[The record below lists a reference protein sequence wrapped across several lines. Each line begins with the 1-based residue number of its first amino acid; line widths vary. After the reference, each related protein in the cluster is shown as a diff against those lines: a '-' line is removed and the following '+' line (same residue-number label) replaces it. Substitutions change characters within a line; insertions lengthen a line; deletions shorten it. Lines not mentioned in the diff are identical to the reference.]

1 MALETRESTMGGGKW
16 KVHSD
21 EASAQTWAGVV
32 KLPPNALVSLAAG
45 QLGFVFSPC
54 PIRLAVGFEAQ
65 YFQTG
70 AASDPCP

>member
-32 KLPPNALVSLAAG
+32 KLPRNAQVVEVSA
-45 QLGFVFSPC
+45 
-54 PIRLAVGFEAQ
+54 PILSEW
-65 YFQTG
+65 
-70 AASDPCP
+70 